1 MKRVPIGQIL
11 LEEGTVSGRQL
22 RAGLDWQKRWGGR
35 LGNALVHLG
44 MLKELELVRALAR
57 QVGIPVIDL
66 SAREVDPEVLRLVPR
81 KLIESRSVLP
91 VQLLSEHRRGP
102 LLVATSDPLDLHAL
116 DEVAF
121 ASGKLV
127 RPMLAPRTQIDVA
140 IARYMGRDRLDA
152 VELPPEPIGEMELVQ
167 QLRAQQYWN

>member
-11 LEEGTVSGRQL
+11 LEDGTVSGRQL

-44 MLKELELVRALAR
+44 MLKEPELVRALAR

-66 SAREVDPEVLRLVPR
+66 NAREIDPEALRLVPR
-81 KLIESRSVLP
+81 KIIETRSVLP

-121 ASGKLV
+121 ASGKMV
-127 RPMLAPRTQIDVA
+127 RPMLAPRSQIDVA
-140 IARYMGRDRLDA
+140 IARYLGRGRPDA
-152 VELPPEPIGEMELVQ
+152 LELPPEPVGEMELVQ
-167 QLRAQQYWN
+167 PVRTQHFWN

>member
-57 QVGIPVIDL
+57 QVGMPVIDL

-102 LLVATSDPLDLHAL
+102 LLVATSDPLDLQAL

-140 IARYMGRDRLDA
+140 IARYLGRGRLDA

-167 QLRAQQYWN
+167 PVRAQQYWN

>member
-11 LEEGTVSGRQL
+11 LEEGMLSGRQL

-44 MLKELELVRALAR
+44 MLKEPELVRALAR
-57 QVGIPVIDL
+57 QVGLPVIDL
-66 SAREVDPEVLRLVPR
+66 SARPVDPEVLRLVPR
-81 KLIESRSVLP
+81 KIIESRRVLP
-91 VQLLSEHRRGP
+91 IQLLSEHRRGP

-127 RPMLAPRTQIDVA
+127 RPMLASRSQLDVA
-140 IARYMGRDRLDA
+140 IARYMGTGRPDA
-152 VELPPEPIGEMELVQ
+152 LELPPEPVGEMELVQ
-167 QLRAQQYWN
+167 PVRAQHFWN